1 MIDQRDRQKR
11 DVGRSERSH
20 ARKEAIRLKDIA
32 FYTALMFV
40 ILATLIWLIAYVDEK
55 SNAALEAS
63 IVDKEMHI
71 LSAEAKLFSTS
82 FDEAVSDLLYL
93 KTLILKDSNAQMTGQ
108 MLSDDIM
115 SQNFADF
122 LSTHSHYDQVRFIGS
137 DGMERVRVV
146 NTMSG
151 VEIVS
156 ETGLQDKR
164 AREYFIKTR
173 ELIDGA
179 VHISALDLNVENDD
193 IEIPYNPV
201 VRFSTPIYN
210 GEEAEGIL
218 VINYKLNDLLMLYKQ
233 FSEGTDSELYLLDS
247 DGYYLVSPDPSQ
259 TWGNSI
265 ADHSA
270 ITFGRVDPLAWV
282 AMLEHDAGQV
292 HTESGGYIF
301 QALSQEAVASE
312 STVLHTV
319 PLIAYDPGRL
329 MMVSFISKTSETG
342 YLFSDDSMA
351 LLIRVIQRYKWFLI
365 MAVVVMLGFFPFLL
379 SRRFTRAKIKRFSEI
394 DSLTGVYNR
403 RKGFDMLEAI
413 LSDYDEQL
421 SICFIDVNGLKVV
434 NDTLGHEAGDK
445 LLQTSAELL
454 KQKIRNEDVL
464 CRFGGDEFV
473 IGFVG
478 TTPQEA
484 EVIWKRILEG
494 VQRFNQTEETAFIIS
509 LSHGVSGISE
519 LSQVNLEALIHLAD
533 ERMYREKAVIKRNLQ
548 VIRRDTP
555 DYMI

>member
-146 NTMSG
+146 NTTSG
-151 VEIVS
+151 VETVS
-156 ETGLQDKR
+156 ETELQDKR

-201 VRFSTPIYN
+201 IRFSTPIYN

-265 ADHSA
+265 ADRSA

-351 LLIRVIQRYKWFLI
+351 LLMRVIQRYKWFLI

>member
-1 MIDQRDRQKR
+1 
-11 DVGRSERSH
+11 
-20 ARKEAIRLKDIA
+20 
-32 FYTALMFV
+32 
-40 ILATLIWLIAYVDEK
+40 
-55 SNAALEAS
+55 
-63 IVDKEMHI
+63 
-71 LSAEAKLFSTS
+71 
-82 FDEAVSDLLYL
+82 
-93 KTLILKDSNAQMTGQ
+93 
-108 MLSDDIM
+108 
-115 SQNFADF
+115 
-122 LSTHSHYDQVRFIGS
+122 
-137 DGMERVRVV
+137 
-146 NTMSG
+146 
-151 VEIVS
+151 
-156 ETGLQDKR
+156 
-164 AREYFIKTR
+164 
-173 ELIDGA
+173 
-179 VHISALDLNVENDD
+179 
-193 IEIPYNPV
+193 
-201 VRFSTPIYN
+201 
-210 GEEAEGIL
+210 
-218 VINYKLNDLLMLYKQ
+218 
-233 FSEGTDSELYLLDS
+233 
-247 DGYYLVSPDPSQ
+247 
-259 TWGNSI
+259 
-265 ADHSA
+265 
-270 ITFGRVDPLAWV
+270 
-282 AMLEHDAGQV
+282 
-292 HTESGGYIF
+292 
-301 QALSQEAVASE
+301 
-312 STVLHTV
+312 
-319 PLIAYDPGRL
+319 
-329 MMVSFISKTSETG
+329 
-342 YLFSDDSMA
+342 
-351 LLIRVIQRYKWFLI
+351 
-365 MAVVVMLGFFPFLL
+365 MAVVVMMGFFPFLL

>member
-1 MIDQRDRQKR
+1 MSNERNGQKR
-11 DVGRSERSH
+11 AVRHSEPYH
-20 ARKEAIRLKDIA
+20 YRKEAIRPKDIA
-32 FYTALMFV
+32 FYVALMSV
-40 ILATLIWLIAYVDEK
+40 ILVTLICLIVYVDEK
-55 SNAALEAS
+55 SNTALKAS

-93 KTLILKDSNAQMTGQ
+93 KTLISADTDLPINERA
-108 MLSDDIM
+108 LSEERMAVRFIE
-115 SQNFADF
+115 F
-122 LSTHSHYDQVRFIGS
+122 LSTHLHYDQVRFIGV
-137 DGMERVRVV
+137 DGMERVRVI
-146 NTMSG
+146 NTPTG
-151 VEIVS
+151 AEIVS

-164 AREYFIKTR
+164 SREYFVKAR

-179 VHISALDLNVENDD
+179 IHISALDLNVEND
-193 IEIPYNPV
+193 EVEKPYNPV
-201 VRFSTPIYN
+201 VRFSTPIFK
-210 GEEAEGIL
+210 GDSPEGIL
-218 VINYKLNDLLMLYKQ
+218 VINYKLDDLLMLYEQ
-233 FSEGTDSELYLLDS
+233 FSEGTDSELLLLDS

-265 ADHSA
+265 LERSE
-270 ITFGRVDPLAWV
+270 ITFGRLDPLAWV
-282 AMLEHDAGQV
+282 AMLENDTGKVQ
-292 HTESGGYIF
+292 TEAGGYIY
-301 QALSQEAVASE
+301 QALTQETVASE
-312 STVLHTV
+312 ATVLHTV

-329 MMVSFISKTSETG
+329 MMVSFISKTSDVG
-342 YLFSDDSMA
+342 YLFSNDQMA
-351 LLIRVIQRYKWFLI
+351 MFLRVVERYKWFLM
-365 MAVVVMLGFFPFLL
+365 MAFIVMLGFFPFLL

-403 RKGFDMLEAI
+403 RKGFDLLEEI

-454 KQKIRNEDVL
+454 KEKIRNEDVL

-494 VQRFNQTEETAFIIS
+494 VQRFNQTAEAAFVIS

-519 LSQVNLEALIHLAD
+519 LSQANLEALIHLAD
-533 ERMYREKAVIKRNLQ
+533 ERMYREKAIIKRNLQ
-548 VIRRDTP
+548 VIHRDAT
-555 DYMI
+555 DYII